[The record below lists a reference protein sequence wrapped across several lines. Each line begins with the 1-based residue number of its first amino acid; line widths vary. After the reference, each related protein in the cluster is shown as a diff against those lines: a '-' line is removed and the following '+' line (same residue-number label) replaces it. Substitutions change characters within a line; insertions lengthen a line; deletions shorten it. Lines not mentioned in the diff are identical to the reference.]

1 MSLGEAETRSLVSQ
15 TISQGFSL
23 IFEASLSIFEG
34 DLLHLTTRVF
44 NFTVEFKN
52 NRYHLV
58 YLGGKKKKT
67 TA

>member
-1 MSLGEAETRSLVSQ
+1 MSLGERSRDKVVGITNDFTQ
-15 TISQGFSL
+15 PG
-23 IFEASLSIFEG
+23 ASLSICFRATCY
-34 DLLHLTTRVF
+34 LTTGVF